1 MKKIYSF
8 LTLMLLFVMGINT
21 VAAQEESRWDIG
33 DALTEPPVPGQ
44 QFVLRRGFNTS
55 WGGAPAT

>member
-33 DALTEPPVPGQ
+33 DALTDPLYPANNSSFAVVSTQVGE
-44 QFVLRRGFNTS
+44 
-55 WGGAPAT
+55 GAPAT